1 MTDSLV
7 IDSSI
12 AVKWYLPEEGS
23 DRAALLLE
31 SGSALFAPDLLISE
45 VGNVLWKRRR
55 DMPAEELRVIAGTLT
70 SACPITLRSS
80 GALLEGALSIA
91 LAFDR
96 TVYDSLYLALAVSED
111 CRLVTADERLIN
123 ALMHTALADYVR
135 LL

>member
-12 AVKWYLPEEGS
+12 AVKWYLPGEGS
-23 DRAALLLE
+23 ARAALLLE
-31 SGSALFAPDLLISE
+31 SVSALFAPDRLISE